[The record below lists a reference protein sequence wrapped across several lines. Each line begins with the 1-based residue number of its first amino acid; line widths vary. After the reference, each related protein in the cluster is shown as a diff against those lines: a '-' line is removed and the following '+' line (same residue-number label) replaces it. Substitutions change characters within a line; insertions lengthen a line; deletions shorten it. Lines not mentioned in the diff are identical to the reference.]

1 MNNCPENAEPWQCLN
16 NKIVT
21 VSTQS
26 SYYCRYAFA
35 QALKPTLD
43 IRAQQLLTNEVKME
57 MVDTP
62 VLVTTYICN
71 TTLIMV

>member
-43 IRAQQLLTNEVKME
+43 IGPATA
-57 MVDTP
+57 
-62 VLVTTYICN
+62 Y
-71 TTLIMV
+71 